1 MLCQDGML
9 DHREDCLPRQDNLVR
24 QAGEDPGDSGIKL
37 LTAAATNNLYNMN
50 IAVNTSVDHLD
61 RHQQELKSRHQI

>member
-37 LTAAATNNLYNMN
+37 LTAAATNNLYKNDDVGGLHLLSLGLKMK
-50 IAVNTSVDHLD
+50 SVQLD
-61 RHQQELKSRHQI
+61 ES